1 MTVRRITKEDLTSRL
16 DDPQIIIIDL
26 RSNWAGSALKI
37 RRARRENP
45 VDIEPW
51 MDNYPKATE
60 LILYCSS
67 PGEKDSLR
75 AAEALTAAGFENIAV
90 LSGGWAVWETAGLPT
105 EKRIP
110 DPLPKGV
117 VPNVSKP

>member
-1 MTVRRITKEDLTSRL
+1 MAYRPVTKEDLTSRL
-16 DDPQIIIIDL
+16 DDPHVIIIDL
-26 RSNWAGSALKI
+26 RFNWANSTLKI

-45 VDIEPW
+45 LDLASW
-51 MDNYPKATE
+51 MDAYTKDSD
-60 LILYCSS
+60 IVLYCSS
-67 PGEKDSLR
+67 PGDKDSIR
-75 AAEALTAAGFENIAV
+75 VAEALGSAGFTNVSV
-90 LSGGWAVWETAGLPT
+90 LAGGWAVWETAGLPT

>member
-1 MTVRRITKEDLTSRL
+1 MTVRRISKEDLMSRL
-16 DDPQIIIIDL
+16 DEPQSIIIDL

-37 RRARRENP
+37 RRAKRENP
-45 VDIEPW
+45 DDIESW
-51 MDNYPKATE
+51 VNNYPKSTE
-60 LILYCSS
+60 LNLYCSS

-75 AAEALTAAGFENIAV
+75 VAETLTAAGFESIGV
-90 LSGGWAVWETAGLPT
+90 LSGGWAVWETSGLPT